1 MRQYANAQQSGTV
14 VRTPGA
20 QPDKMQPIID
30 RVMMIAERL
39 VKVEKLVES
48 QRETIESQAQRI
60 EELTDK
66 VITLEKKPVFG
77 KATLSTPTRS
87 ATKKPTTK
95 ASSK

>member
-30 RVMMIAERL
+30 RVMMVAERL
-39 VKVEKLVES
+39 VKVEKLAAA
-48 QRETIESQAQRI
+48 QQETIDSQAQRI

-77 KATLSTPTRS
+77 NTTLKTPART

-95 ASSK
+95 ATSK